1 MSGFNKS
8 NSDWTGISPN
18 PRGVLNPTRKATA
31 NSTSPFRYSRRYLD
45 WNRATFEFHA
55 AGKQVDKSGL
65 STTAEITKYCDQLQ
79 LSRVYDCTPRDFCI
93 TCAPFNSYNSIFSLL
108 SQALAEVVVNETR
121 KDIPRYVI
129 ANTGGIRLDMY
140 KGPFTYDDF
149 FTIMPS
155 RNSLLYIPEVACG
168 KAATLLD
175 ELNNGGAGQEH
186 KPIPFQFDLCV
197 DPIVAPIMSR
207 DASSHVHAFKAVTR
221 RQVVDLV
228 PGYTTIDDFGSDGDD
243 TTHSQIPYHNLP
255 QFYQGAA
262 GFGAEGCTGVADV
275 VFVDL

>member
-1 MSGFNKS
+1 
-8 NSDWTGISPN
+8 
-18 PRGVLNPTRKATA
+18 
-31 NSTSPFRYSRRYLD
+31 
-45 WNRATFEFHA
+45 
-55 AGKQVDKSGL
+55 
-65 STTAEITKYCDQLQ
+65 
-79 LSRVYDCTPRDFCI
+79 
-93 TCAPFNSYNSIFSLL
+93 
-108 SQALAEVVVNETR
+108 
-121 KDIPRYVI
+121 
-129 ANTGGIRLDMY
+129 MY

-175 ELNNGGAGQEH
+175 ELNSGGAGQEH
-186 KPIPFQFDLCV
+186 KPIPFEFDLCV
-197 DPIVAPIMSR
+197 DPTVAPLMTR
-207 DASSHVHAFKAVTR
+207 DGSSHVHAFKAVTR

-228 PGYTTIDDFGSDGDD
+228 PGYTTTDDFGSDGDD

-275 VFVDL
+275 VFVDLAKRHVLTILGPDYSSSDVTDYISSNYTTHDFLPEFVRRSDIFQAGMPDCIFA